1 MSEPA
6 PIVPNSV
13 EDMFRRY
20 GRPYRTLV
28 TIAGM
33 TATFTMVLTGTIVN
47 VAVPD
52 VMGAYGV
59 GQDKA
64 QLLTTAFVVAM
75 TASQLLNA
83 WVVAVLGQ
91 RIGFC
96 TTLVLFAI
104 GSLICGISPN
114 LDMIIFG
121 RVLQGAA
128 AGVIQPLVMV
138 TIFQVFPSNRR
149 GFALGLFAM
158 GLVLAL
164 GLGPVVGGITID
176 ATSWR
181 QIFYVPLPLVG
192 IAFLM
197 GAVFMPSVRQATP
210 PAFDWT
216 GYALLI
222 VALYCV
228 MTAIA
233 SGQREGWVSDYIVT
247 LIVVGAVSGGLFV
260 VSQARAAASLM
271 DLSLFRNPQF
281 LSAVIIAFIFG
292 MGNFATTYAIPVF
305 GQIVQGY
312 TPTAAGV
319 LLLPASLV
327 VVVMLPFT
335 GRMTDRVPLQY
346 PIFVGLLIFAL
357 GAILMAGADVNTPY
371 WSMVFFAAVSRFGM
385 AFMNP
390 ALNAAAL
397 RSVEPDRLNAGAG
410 ALNFCRQLGGATGT
424 NAWVAILELRTQLHS
439 DALTAT
445 QTSDNVASRE
455 MIEGVGRILGQ
466 AGVTESQQMPGA
478 LHYLGQ
484 VVHAQA
490 NTLGFQDG
498 FLIIAV
504 VFFIAMVPAFVIGR
518 GQVQKA

>member
-1 MSEPA
+1 
-6 PIVPNSV
+6 
-13 EDMFRRY
+13 
-20 GRPYRTLV
+20 
-28 TIAGM
+28 
-33 TATFTMVLTGTIVN
+33 
-47 VAVPD
+47 
-52 VMGAYGV
+52 
-59 GQDKA
+59 
-64 QLLTTAFVVAM
+64 
-75 TASQLLNA
+75 
-83 WVVAVLGQ
+83 
-91 RIGFC
+91 
-96 TTLVLFAI
+96 
-104 GSLICGISPN
+104 
-114 LDMIIFG
+114 
-121 RVLQGAA
+121 
-128 AGVIQPLVMV
+128 
-138 TIFQVFPSNRR
+138 
-149 GFALGLFAM
+149 
-158 GLVLAL
+158 
-164 GLGPVVGGITID
+164 
-176 ATSWR
+176 
-181 QIFYVPLPLVG
+181 
-192 IAFLM
+192 
-197 GAVFMPSVRQATP
+197 
-210 PAFDWT
+210 
-216 GYALLI
+216 
-222 VALYCV
+222 

-247 LIVVGAVSGGLFV
+247 LIVVGAISGGKFV

-327 VVVMLPFT
+327 VVAMLPFT
-335 GRMTDRVPLQY
+335 GRMTDRFPLQY
-346 PIFVGLLIFAL
+346 LIFFGLLITVL

-371 WSMVFFAAVSRFGM
+371 WSMVFFAAVGRFGM

-424 NAWVAILELRTQLHS
+424 NAWVAILELRTQLYS

-455 MIEGVGRILGQ
+455 MIEGVGRILGE
-466 AGVTESQQMPGA
+466 AGVAEAQQTPGA

-518 GQVQKA
+518 GQARKA